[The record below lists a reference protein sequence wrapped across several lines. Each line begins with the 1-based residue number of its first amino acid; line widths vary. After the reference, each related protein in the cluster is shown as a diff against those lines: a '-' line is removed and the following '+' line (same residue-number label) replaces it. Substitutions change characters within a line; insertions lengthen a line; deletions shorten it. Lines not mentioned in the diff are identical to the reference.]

1 MIVQQRTGEA
11 ITTHVVPKP
20 GSYCWIGFL
29 LHVTRSRELYLGS
42 AMTN

>member
-11 ITTHVVPKP
+11 ITNHVIPKP
-20 GSYCWIGFL
+20 GFYRWIGFL
-29 LHVTRSRELYLGS
+29 LRVTRSRELYLGS